1 MSWTY
6 ALKNPHG
13 IRTLYQG
20 SPPPLNRVLV
30 HEVALNQD
38 GPTLR
43 LRIDLSRYPA
53 QPPQKWV
60 AQGFNT
66 VQVEITFGGV
76 RTITLE
82 GFGTNSVADIS
93 LDKNNGIN
101 IIAASPEIR
110 LSANAE
116 FAFISQLRAYAN
128 DSPRSLMSR
137 R

>member
-30 HEVALNQD
+30 HEVALDQD

-43 LRIDLSRYPA
+43 LRFGLSRHPA
-53 QPPQKWV
+53 RPPQKWV

-66 VQVEITFGGV
+66 VQVEITSGGA
-76 RTITLE
+76 RNITLE
-82 GFGTNSVADIS
+82 GFGTNSVADVS
-93 LDKNNGIN
+93 LDENSGID
-101 IIAASPEIR
+101 IG
-110 LSANAE
+110 ANAE

-128 DSPRSLMSR
+128 ESTRSPKSR